1 MALINATQIRPGQ
14 ILQIDGTL
22 HRVMTM
28 DHVTPGNW
36 RAIIHVKMRNLKT
49 GSQVEKRLSSDDR
62 VEKAELDSHPM
73 QYQYSDPHGHHF
85 MNTETYDQVNMSPD
99 MMGDDM
105 QYLVPDTNITVYFYE
120 GNPVSVELPN
130 VVVLEVV
137 ETQPQMKGATATA
150 SYKPAKTNTGKM
162 VLVPQFVDVGQKI
175 KVDTRTGEYLER
187 A

>member
-1 MALINATQIRPGQ
+1 
-14 ILQIDGTL
+14 
-22 HRVMTM
+22 M
-28 DHVTPGNW
+28 DV
-36 RAIIHVKMRNLKT
+36 
-49 GSQVEKRLSSDDR
+49 
-62 VEKAELDSHPM
+62 
-73 QYQYSDPHGHHF
+73 YGHK
-85 MNTETYDQVNMSPD
+85 EY
-99 MMGDDM
+99 M